1 VSTLSNIISTIFI
14 NAFGRRLVK
23 VRMAHLDE
31 QEEDFYQAMYTQ
43 SQAQFNTFV
52 AAGTVL
58 NNYAHIFDIL
68 IRLRQVVDHPYL
80 VLHSDNY
87 GRKGELEAISSSLM
101 ASQQGQGQT
110 EEEEEDACGFCHEP
124 AVDARTAQCGHV
136 FCCSCV
142 FGYLDTLHGDE
153 EDEDEDEEGRGA
165 PHEAPSAVCP
175 QCTKPLSLLLTDPG
189 ESGLE
194 GGRGSRNTV
203 SIWNHAKKQ
212 RKSFLNKL
220 DLGNFQSSTK
230 MEALMQVRHAL

>member
-1 VSTLSNIISTIFI
+1 
-14 NAFGRRLVK
+14 
-23 VRMAHLDE
+23 MAHLDE

-87 GRKGELEAISSSLM
+87 GRKGELEAISSSLT
-101 ASQQGQGQT
+101 APQQVQDDQ
-110 EEEEEDACGFCHEP
+110 EEEDTCGFCHEP
-124 AVDARTAQCGHV
+124 AVDSRTAHCGHV
-136 FCCSCV
+136 FCCACV
-142 FGYLDTLHGDE
+142 FGYLDTLHGGV
-153 EDEDEDEEGRGA
+153 EDGEDGA
-165 PHEAPSAVCP
+165 VSSGPCAVCP
-175 QCTKPLSLLLTDPG
+175 NCDKPLSLMLTDIVEEANG
-189 ESGLE
+189 EERPS
-194 GGRGSRNTV
+194 GSRNTS

-220 DLGNFQSSTK
+220 DLTNFQSSTK
-230 MEALMQVRHAL
+230 MEALMQVRVYI